1 MRARE
6 IALKIMGTLGALVGY
21 GCLAAFLYLIS
32 LQLYGW
38 FRDGEWAHVDA
49 SEGLRVVLTHCC
61 FKEGDSGR
69 IAALVHWL
77 DAPVDWLGLHR
88 VFEVI
93 PASLAL
99 FVLSIFGNS
108 IFIYCRDSLNALH
121 SRPANAT
128 RHERSAGS
136 LRDS

>member
-1 MRARE
+1 MKGRE
-6 IALKIMGTLGALVGY
+6 IALKIMGTLGAVVAY

-32 LQLYGW
+32 LQLYRW
-38 FRDGEWAHVDA
+38 FRDGEWTHVGTG
-49 SEGLRVVLTHCC
+49 EGLRLVLAHCC

-88 VFEVI
+88 VFELI

-99 FVLSIFGNS
+99 FALSIFGNS
-108 IFIYCRDSLNALH
+108 IFIYCRDCLHALH
-121 SRPANAT
+121 RRPVNANSR
-128 RHERSAGS
+128 
-136 LRDS
+136 